1 MPKRLKIHGKGNK
14 GEHGKIKAHANGN
27 AIPAAK
33 REKKLKAS
41 KKRIPGCG
49 TLLLIV
55 TALIILIV
63 VIV

>member
-33 REKKLKAS
+33 REKTLKAS

-49 TLLLIV
+49 TILFIA
-55 TALIILIV
+55 TALVIIV
-63 VIV
+63 VII